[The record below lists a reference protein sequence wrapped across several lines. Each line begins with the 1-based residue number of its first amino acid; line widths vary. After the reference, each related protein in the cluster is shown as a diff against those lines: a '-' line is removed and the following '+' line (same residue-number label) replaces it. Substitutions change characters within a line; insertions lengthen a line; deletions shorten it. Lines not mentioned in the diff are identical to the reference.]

1 MYQGPEVWE
10 GDLLH
15 LEAHRETIISLGSL
29 KAVTGDLILVDYPIL
44 KDLGGLS
51 FVRGEFAA
59 LRCAQLTSLGNF
71 SCALSNVSLM
81 DLPALNST
89 GKLKTI
95 GGYLYTD
102 LCPNLTSLGN
112 VTKAKRGITLK
123 GCPNLADIGNLSQAP
138 ICRLEKEIKE
148 LPQDTPCELPLSVL
162 KKKIAYYQSL
172 TLQQTMNAFHLREV
186 VETPLYR
193 NILLKKLQY

>member
-10 GDLLH
+10 GDLH
-15 LEAHRETIISLGSL
+15 LEAHSETIISLGCL

-51 FVRGEFAA
+51 FVRGEFAI
-59 LRCAQLTSLGNF
+59 LQCAQLTSLGNL
-71 SCALSNVSLM
+71 SCASANVSLM
-81 DLPALNST
+81 DLPTLNST

-95 GGYLYTD
+95 GGYLYTA

-112 VTKAKRGITLK
+112 ITKAKRGLTLK
-123 GCPNLADIGNLSQAP
+123 RCPNLADIGNLSQAP
-138 ICRLEKEIKE
+138 ICRIEKEIKE
-148 LPQDTPCELPLSVL
+148 IPQDTLYEISLSVL
-162 KKKIAYYQSL
+162 KKKITYYQSL
-172 TLQQTMNAFHLREV
+172 TLQQTMNAFHMREV
-186 VETPLYR
+186 METPLYR